1 MEGRGHMG
9 LKHHTIIFVPHSRAK
24 YRKWRVS
31 NRQIQIAA
39 GLLAA
44 LLLAVTTI
52 TWLHFSTSVDLD
64 ELERLRD
71 ENEELRAV
79 HEEFESSFR
88 SLQQNLSEF
97 EERTRDLAI
106 IAGIEDTASPIAGAG
121 QAGAGSGGDIVEPQT
136 GIDLEQIAARSHRL
150 DARLGELDGKLD
162 ERSRWIA
169 SQPSIAPVRGIFT
182 SYYGNRTDPILGR
195 PAFLNGVDISASPG
209 RAVQATADGIVVRA
223 GVKGQLGRSVQ
234 ISHGFG
240 LTTIYGH
247 LASTAVE
254 PGQRVSRGDVVGEVG
269 NTGRATGY
277 HLHYEVRVD
286 NRPQNPLHFIL
297 DR

>member
-1 MEGRGHMG
+1 MG

-31 NRQIQIAA
+31 SRQIRAA
-39 GLLAA
+39 AVMLAGS
-44 LLLAVTTI
+44 LLAVTTI
-52 TWLHFSTSVDLD
+52 TWLHFSTNVDLG
-64 ELERLRD
+64 ELERLRA
-71 ENEELRAV
+71 ENQQLRVV

-88 SLQQNLSEF
+88 NLQQNLSEF

-106 IAGIEDTASPIAGAG
+106 IAGIQDTASPLGGGG

-136 GIDLEQIAARSHRL
+136 GIDLERLASRSRVL
-150 DARLGELDGKLD
+150 GAQLGELDGKLD

-195 PAFLNGVDISASPG
+195 PAFHNGVDISATPG
-209 RAVQATADGIVVRA
+209 RKVQATADGIVVRA
-223 GVKGQLGRSVQ
+223 GVKGHLGRSVQ

-247 LASTAVE
+247 LKSIAVE
-254 PGQRVSRGDVVGEVG
+254 PGQRISRGEVVGEVG

-277 HLHYEVRVD
+277 HLHYEVRVA

>member
-1 MEGRGHMG
+1 MG

-31 NRQIQIAA
+31 NRQIQITA
-39 GLLAA
+39 GVLAA

-52 TWLHFSTSVDLD
+52 TWLHFSTTVDLG
-64 ELERLRD
+64 ELERLRA
-71 ENEELRAV
+71 ENAQLRV
-79 HEEFESSFR
+79 VQEEFESSFLN
-88 SLQQNLSEF
+88 LQQNLSEF
-97 EERTRDLAI
+97 EDRTRDLAI
-106 IAGIEDTASPIAGAG
+106 IAGIQDTANPLGGGG
-121 QAGAGSGGDIVEPQT
+121 QAGSGSGGEIVEPQT
-136 GIDLEQIAARSHRL
+136 GIDLERLTARSIDLGSKLGAL
-150 DARLGELDGKLD
+150 DDRLD

-195 PAFLNGVDISASPG
+195 PAFHNGVDISSSPG
-209 RAVQATADGIVVRA
+209 RHVQATADGVVVRA
-223 GVKGQLGRSVQ
+223 GVKGHLGRSVQ
-234 ISHGFG
+234 VSHGFG

-247 LASTAVE
+247 LQSVSVQ
-254 PGQRVSRGDVVGEVG
+254 PGQRITRGDVVGQVG

-277 HLHYEVRVD
+277 HLHYEVRVA
-286 NRPQNPLHFIL
+286 NRPQNPLHYIL

>member
-1 MEGRGHMG
+1 MG

-64 ELERLRD
+64 ELERLRH

-195 PAFLNGVDISASPG
+195 PAFHNGVDISASPG